1 MERRIE
7 MAGSVQIADPSLDR
21 PTQTRKPWSWERVYP
36 ILTLLPSIIAIAV
49 FVYGFIVWT
58 GVVSF
63 TKWNTLTPDFSW
75 NGFRNYQAIFQDYRF
90 QSDLRNLLFF
100 TVLFVVI
107 CMIVGLFLAVLVD
120 QKIRA
125 EGLFRSLFIFPMA
138 IAFIVTGVIWQWL
151 LNPSTG
157 INLILKAFGLKHLP
171 KWYVDITIVP
181 SVSWGHIKFGLPL
194 ALLAVVIAAVWQ
206 MSGFAMALYLSG
218 LRAIPEELKEA
229 AAVDGANAWTTFWR
243 VIFPQLN
250 AVTVTVVIMLVHIS
264 MKTFDLIYAMTGP
277 GAMFVTDMPSMDM
290 FQTTFQGNHFAEGA
304 AISVIMLLLLAIFI
318 VPYLTFS
325 MRGERKS

>member
-1 MERRIE
+1 MTITQPRR
-7 MAGSVQIADPSLDR
+7 A
-21 PTQTRKPWSWERVYP
+21 RKPWTWERVYP

-63 TKWNTLTPDFSW
+63 TKWNTLVPDLSW
-75 NGFRNYQAIFQDYRF
+75 NGFANYRAIFQDFRF

-100 TVLFVVI
+100 TVLFVLVS
-107 CMIVGLFLAVLVD
+107 MIIGLFLAVLVD
-120 QKIRA
+120 QKIRL

-138 IAFIVTGVIWQWL
+138 IAFIVTGVVWQWL

-157 INLILKAFGLKHLP
+157 VNLILKALGLTHLP

-181 SVSWGHIKFGLPL
+181 SIPWGHIKFGLPL
-194 ALLAVVIAAVWQ
+194 ALLAVIIAAVWQ

-218 LRAIPEELKEA
+218 LRAIPDDLKEA

-243 VIFPQLN
+243 VILPQLN
-250 AVTVTVVIMLVHIS
+250 AVTVTVVIMLIHIS

-277 GAMFVTDMPSMDM
+277 GAAFVTDMPSMDM
-290 FQTTFQGNHFAEGA
+290 FQTTFQGNHYAQGA
-304 AISVIMLLLLAIFI
+304 AISIIMLLLLAIFI
-318 VPYLTFS
+318 VPYLTYS
-325 MRGERKS
+325 LRGEKP

>member
-1 MERRIE
+1 MTITQPRR
-7 MAGSVQIADPSLDR
+7 A
-21 PTQTRKPWSWERVYP
+21 RKPWTWERVYP

-63 TKWNTLTPDFSW
+63 TKWNTLVPDLSW
-75 NGFRNYQAIFQDYRF
+75 NGFANYRAIFQDFRF

-100 TVLFVVI
+100 TVLFVLVS
-107 CMIVGLFLAVLVD
+107 MIIGLFLAVLVD
-120 QKIRA
+120 QKIRL

-138 IAFIVTGVIWQWL
+138 IAFIVTGVVWQWL

-157 INLILKAFGLKHLP
+157 VNLILKALGLTHLP

-181 SVSWGHIKFGLPL
+181 SIPWGHIKFGLPL
-194 ALLAVVIAAVWQ
+194 ALLAVIIAAVWQ

-218 LRAIPEELKEA
+218 LRSIPDDLKEA

-243 VIFPQLN
+243 VILPQLN
-250 AVTVTVVIMLVHIS
+250 AVTVTVVIMLIHIS

-277 GAMFVTDMPSMDM
+277 GAAFVTDMPSMDM
-290 FQTTFQGNHFAEGA
+290 FQTTFQGNHYAQGA
-304 AISVIMLLLLAIFI
+304 AISIIMLLLLAIFI
-318 VPYLTFS
+318 VPYLTYS
-325 MRGERKS
+325 LRGEKP

>member
-1 MERRIE
+1 MQPAEMTITQPRR
-7 MAGSVQIADPSLDR
+7 A
-21 PTQTRKPWSWERVYP
+21 RKPWTWERVYP

-63 TKWNTLTPDFSW
+63 TKWNTLVPDLSW
-75 NGFRNYQAIFQDYRF
+75 NGFANYRAIFQDFRF

-100 TVLFVVI
+100 TVLFVLVS
-107 CMIVGLFLAVLVD
+107 MIIGLFLAVLVD
-120 QKIRA
+120 QKIRL

-138 IAFIVTGVIWQWL
+138 IAFIVTGVVWQWL

-157 INLILKAFGLKHLP
+157 VNLILKALGLTHLP

-181 SVSWGHIKFGLPL
+181 SIPWGHIKFGLPL
-194 ALLAVVIAAVWQ
+194 ALLAVIIAAVWQ

-218 LRAIPEELKEA
+218 LRSIPDDLKEA

-243 VIFPQLN
+243 VILPQLN
-250 AVTVTVVIMLVHIS
+250 AVTVTVVIMLIHIS

-277 GAMFVTDMPSMDM
+277 GAAFVTDMPSMDM
-290 FQTTFQGNHFAEGA
+290 FQTTFQGNHYAQGA
-304 AISVIMLLLLAIFI
+304 AISIIMLLLLAIFI
-318 VPYLTFS
+318 VPYLTYS
-325 MRGERKS
+325 LRGEKP